1 MLGNKTFLVE
11 KTKKRII
18 CQNIERKVLYC
29 ISKISKKDKIIQDRY
44 FLISETLSDLI
55 NTGNCINSVEP
66 LRDFNGYSWTNI
78 SKEIES
84 VDHNLIYQNLLILLG
99 NKFMENWVNNKEIM
113 IDYMEKFKN
122 KMEELY
128 GKELSEKYIKLLEDI
143 SILLEIKYNPIKREK
158 YINLKKDI
166 EEKLEKMKDNK
177 IFVENVTKE
186 KKKLTD
192 EIKQIDETINN
203 KNLLQNEYKQRNKKL
218 PLEEKIFSIRILS
231 QLMAKEREEKLE
243 EFNKLNEL
251 LKPK

>member
-1 MLGNKTFLVE
+1 MQKKNENNIDNLIDKIVKKDYNNALESVLEKKAFSEDTKSLLLNILYKIETSYKDYKKVKPDVKSKEEIIEKIIDEIRENCDDIKLVTPYSEESKMLGNKTFLVE

-128 GKELSEKYIKLLEDI
+128 GKELSD
-143 SILLEIKYNPIKREK
+143 SRG
-158 YINLKKDI
+158 
-166 EEKLEKMKDNK
+166 
-177 IFVENVTKE
+177 
-186 KKKLTD
+186 
-192 EIKQIDETINN
+192 
-203 KNLLQNEYKQRNKKL
+203 
-218 PLEEKIFSIRILS
+218 
-231 QLMAKEREEKLE
+231 
-243 EFNKLNEL
+243 
-251 LKPK
+251 